1 MAAASTPAPTP
12 ATSTRAH
19 ANRTKGRWPWLK
31 YATPIRAVRLAKRQ
45 YLPDIEVFARYS
57 YQDNVRFLAR
67 NFGTFGVHFSYD
79 LSDGGRRS
87 AAVGEHKA
95 QLAQAEENLARIR
108 EEVELRAQTAYN
120 KLERTPEMMNV
131 SEELL
136 ALRTESRRVS
146 AQQMQEGTALRS
158 QVDSAAAHGLDAK
171 TLLLQSQLDYIQA
184 RDELTEAMG
193 ITPE

>member
-12 ATSTRAH
+12 ATQPEHTPTER
-19 ANRTKGRWPWLK
+19 KGRWPWLK
-31 YATPIRAVRLAKRQ
+31 YASTIRAVRLAKRQ
-45 YLPDIEVFARYS
+45 YLRDIEVFARYS

-67 NFGTFGVHFSYD
+67 NFGTFGVHVSYD
-79 LSDGGRRS
+79 LFDGGRRS
-87 AAVGEHKA
+87 ASVGEHKA

-108 EEVELRAQTAYN
+108 EQVELRAQTAYN
-120 KLERTPEMMNV
+120 KLERTREMMKV
-131 SEELL
+131 SEKLL

-146 AQQMQEGTALRS
+146 AQQMQEGTALRP